1 MSQPVND
8 QTVKI
13 LKIKYFSNETNLW
26 DAEPVV
32 LPEHQTWAFPLLLEE
47 VPATKTYN
55 PIIYNV
61 NLSEHKPTLYTNYIQ
76 RNHKHI

>member
-1 MSQPVND
+1 MSQAVND

-13 LKIKYFSNETNLW
+13 LKIKYFSNKTNLW
-26 DAEPVV
+26 SAEPFV

-55 PIIYNV
+55 PHGVSIKLI
-61 NLSEHKPTLYTNYIQ
+61 EHKPTLYTNYIQ
-76 RNHKHI
+76 HNHKHI